1 MTETYTKHILDNGLT
16 VLLKEIHTAPVISH
30 WVWYRVGS
38 RNEVKGKT
46 GLSHWVEHMQFKGTE
61 RFPSELLD
69 REISR
74 NGGHMNAF
82 TYLDWTAFYE
92 TMPADK
98 IGLAIEIEAD
108 RMSNALYDPEEV
120 ESERTVVISEREGQE
135 NDPTFRLNEAVRRAA
150 FPNHPYGTE
159 IIGEMEDLHTIS
171 CDDLYEHYRSYYAP
185 NNAVLVMAGD
195 FETKDMLRQIE
206 AAYRKTAARDV
217 PRCNVGPEGLI
228 PAARTLE
235 EHGPCDITTMQMVWR
250 APAGADS
257 DIFPLTILDSVLSGP
272 SSLNMFGRGSIANRT
287 SRFYQKLVG
296 SGLAVA
302 IGGGYVTTIDPYI
315 YTLSA
320 FVVPG
325 RDPENIRAA
334 VHQELERIIR
344 EGITAAELEK
354 ARKQA
359 RAMFAYSCENITNQ
373 AYWLGYASMFADPGW
388 YTGYLDNLNRVTAE
402 DVSNYASKYFRP
414 ENCLTGIYS
423 SEQ

>member
-46 GLSHWVEHMQFKGTE
+46 GISHWVEHMQFKGTK

-135 NDPTFRLNEAVRRAA
+135 NEPTFRLNQAVRRAA

-159 IIGEMEDLHTIS
+159 IIGEMEDLRTIS
-171 CDDLYEHYRSYYAP
+171 RDDLYEHYRSYYVP

-195 FETKDMLRQIE
+195 FETNEMLKQIE

-217 PRCNVGPEGLI
+217 PRCNVKPEGLI
-228 PAARTLE
+228 PEARTLE

-250 APAGADS
+250 APAGNDP

-287 SRFYQKLVG
+287 SRFYQKLVS

-315 YTLSA
+315 YSLSA

-325 RDPENIRAA
+325 RDSEAIKAA

-344 EGITAAELEK
+344 EGITEAELKK

-388 YTGYLDNLNRVTAE
+388 YTGYLDNLNSVTAE
-402 DVSNYASKYFRP
+402 DVSNYAAKYFRP